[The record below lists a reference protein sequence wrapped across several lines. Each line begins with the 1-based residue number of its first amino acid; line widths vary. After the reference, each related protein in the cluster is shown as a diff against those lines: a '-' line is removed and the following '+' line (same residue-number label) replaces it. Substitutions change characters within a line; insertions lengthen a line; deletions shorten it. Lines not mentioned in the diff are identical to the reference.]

1 MSRLLRSL
9 ALVAAAVLTA
19 LCGFVGVTLPPRT
32 ASLAATV
39 PPTIVFG
46 AYHIHTNR
54 SDGSGTPD
62 DVALDASRAGL
73 AFVVLTDH
81 GDATRAP
88 DAPVYRHG
96 VLCIDGVE
104 INTSAG
110 HLVALGID
118 HAAPY
123 PLAGDARDVLDDVH
137 RLGGWGIVAHPDSPN
152 PDLRWRMWNVPYD
165 GVEWL
170 NADSEWR
177 GKKASVLAGTALRA
191 LVRPPEAI
199 ASLFARPSR
208 TLQRWDAATEARP
221 IVGLAAVD
229 AHARFD
235 WRPAEPR
242 AATLVARPRYE
253 DMFRALVQ
261 AVVLDRPL
269 SGQAADDA
277 ARVGAALRGGH
288 TYSSVRAFA
297 QPAVLDFFAMQSG
310 GTTPMG
316 GRLIDMGPMV
326 LHAGV
331 EGVPDANVVVL
342 HDGSVVARGK
352 GKVEV
357 TSPPSPGAYRAEVY
371 YPGFS
376 VPWIVSNPIYAD
388 LPTAPPSVVASSV
401 PRAALPIAVD
411 AGWRTEN
418 DNASTASIRTDGHG
432 VELTYALGGGP
443 SAGQYAAAVTE
454 VSAAEAF
461 DGMTLVAHADRPT
474 RVSVQVRFLGG
485 QRWRRSVYLD
495 ETTRTISFPL
505 EEFEPADPASVLRP
519 TAARIRSVLVVVDTL
534 NTRPGTRGVVTVIGL
549 SLIKAP
555 ADNGGPLTSER

>member
-1 MSRLLRSL
+1 M
-9 ALVAAAVLTA
+9 
-19 LCGFVGVTLPPRT
+19 TLPPRT
-32 ASLAATV
+32 TTLGASV
-39 PPTIVFG
+39 PPTIAFG

-62 DVALDASRAGL
+62 DVALAASRAGL

-96 VLCIDGVE
+96 VLCIDAVE
-104 INTSAG
+104 INTAAG
-110 HLVALGID
+110 HLVALGLD
-118 HAAPY
+118 RAAPY
-123 PLAGDARDVLDDVH
+123 PLAGEARDVLDDVH

-152 PDLRWRMWNVPYD
+152 PDLRWRAWTVPYD

-177 GKKASVLAGTALRA
+177 GRTASTLAGTALRA
-191 LVRPPEAI
+191 IARPPEAI
-199 ASLFARPSR
+199 ASLFSRPSR
-208 TLQRWDAATEARP
+208 TLQRWDAATEGRP

-242 AATLVARPRYE
+242 VRTLVARPRYE
-253 DMFRALVQ
+253 DMFRTLVQ

-269 SGQAADDA
+269 SGQPADDA
-277 ARVGAALRGGH
+277 ARIGAALRSGR
-288 TYSSVRAFA
+288 TYSIVRAFA
-297 QPAVLDFFAMQSG
+297 YPAALDFFAMQSG

-331 EGVPDANVVVL
+331 DAAPDASVVL
-342 HDGSVVARGK
+342 LHNGAVVARGK
-352 GKVEV
+352 GKVELS
-357 TSPPSPGAYRAEVY
+357 SPPSPGAYRAEVY
-371 YPGFS
+371 YPGFA

-388 LPTAPPSVVASSV
+388 LPAAPPSVVASTV
-401 PRAALPIAVD
+401 ARATLPIALD

-418 DNASTASIRTDGHG
+418 DTASTASIKTDAHA
-432 VELTYALGGGP
+432 VELDYALGPGV
-443 SAGQYAAAVTE
+443 SAGQYAAVVAE
-454 VSAAEAF
+454 ISAPDAF
-461 DGMTLVAHADRPT
+461 DGLTLVAHADRPT
-474 RVSVQVRFLGG
+474 RVSVQVRLLGG
-485 QRWRRSVYLD
+485 QRWRRSGYLD
-495 ETTRTISFPL
+495 ETTRTIAFPL
-505 EEFEPADPASVLRP
+505 EDFEPADHGSVLRP

-534 NTRPGTRGVVTVIGL
+534 NTLPGTRGVVTITGL
-549 SLIKAP
+549 SLNKAP
-555 ADNGGPLTSER
+555 ADSGGSLTSER